1 VVNCR
6 HNRIARLGS
15 GRVGIEAGFRESG
28 IS

>member
-1 VVNCR
+1 VVNCSY
-6 HNRIARLGS
+6 NKIFRLGS